1 VAQPNAEQPPKSSAA
16 IARALR
22 VVGRFGAPASRI
34 FEAWLDPA
42 LARRW
47 LFATASHPIA
57 EFEIDARPGGS
68 FRLVDIRDGSSMTY
82 AGRYMAIVPN
92 RRLIFTLAL
101 PQRRDVATRVT
112 VEVDALG
119 SRSTMTLLHENVPP
133 DLAALVRARWN
144 GMFYGLGLL
153 LDSSTLS
160 RSESFDDPRCR
171 FRAAPIDYKVRPL
184 RFTITRSER

>member
-1 VAQPNAEQPPKSSAA
+1 MAQPNPEQPRESSAA

-22 VVGRFGAPASRI
+22 VVGRFGAPARRI

-47 LFATASHPIA
+47 LFATAAHPLA
-57 EFEIDARPGGS
+57 GVEIDARPGGS
-68 FRLVDIRDGSSMTY
+68 FRLVDVRDGSSVTY
-82 AGRYMAIVPN
+82 AGRYVAIVPN

-119 SRSTMTLLHENVPP
+119 SRSTMTLLHENVPS
-133 DLAALVRARWN
+133 DLAALVRARWT

-153 LDSSTLS
+153 LDSSFPS
-160 RSESFDDPRCR
+160 RLESFDDPHCR
-171 FRAAPIDYKVRPL
+171 FRAAPIDYNVGPS